1 MTSVE
6 LIGSGPRGAH
16 LTGSRHVDVWLAGG
30 MAVAAMGVALATPKG
45 PLYRPEDGFGLA
57 LAAASGLA
65 LLWRQAVPLAA
76 MTGAGAVVVIN
87 SAAGFPTG
95 LVPWPTWIALFSCF
109 ALGGRRVRLVATLI
123 VSLGVTGYLMFD
135 RSPVSVDLISSI
147 GLCALV
153 AIIAGDA
160 ARSRRAV
167 AAAAQTRLEEKNHQQ
182 ALAAE
187 RLLFE
192 ERGRLARE
200 LHDSLGHTVNVMVLQ

>member
-1 MTSVE
+1 MPSVE
-6 LIGSGPRGAH
+6 LIGAGRRGAP
-16 LTGSRHVDVWLAGG
+16 LNGSRHVDVWLAGG
-30 MAVAAMGVALATPKG
+30 MAVAAVGVALATPNG

-65 LLWRQAVPLAA
+65 LLWRQTVPLAA

-87 SAAGFPTG
+87 AAAGFPTG

-109 ALGGRRVRLVATLI
+109 ALGGRRIRLAATAIVGLAVA
-123 VSLGVTGYLMFD
+123 GYLAFD
-135 RSPVSVDLISSI
+135 RDQVTVDLISGIS
-147 GLCALV
+147 LCALV

-160 ARSRRAV
+160 ARSRRTI
-167 AAAAQTRLEEKNHQQ
+167 AAAAQSRLEEKNRQQ

-187 RLLFE
+187 RLLLE

-200 LHDSLGHTVNVMVLQ
+200 LHDSLGHTVN